1 MINSE
6 QHLTLKNNKN
16 EQMKVAIYGQY
27 FKIEDS
33 QYVEELF
40 QILTTNKIE
49 YVIELKY
56 YKALKKHLNIEK
68 CKTFSSFRKLNNTF
82 DFMFTIGGDGTILRA
97 VTYIRESNIPIVGI
111 NTGRLGFLATV
122 QKENIFNAVASLLK
136 KEYVIKDRSLLS
148 VTTSPKIKSLS
159 SLNFALNEVSVNR
172 KNTASM
178 ITIKTFLDDEFL
190 NSYWADGLIIAT
202 PTGSTGY
209 SLSCGGPI
217 ITPRAKSFVI
227 TPIAPHNLNA
237 RPLVIPEDTKIT
249 FTVSGRED
257 QFFLSLDSRIKTINN
272 NTEITIK
279 KADFNLKMVKFKEQ
293 TFLKTLREKLLW
305 GQDTRN

>member
-1 MINSE
+1 
-6 QHLTLKNNKN
+6 
-16 EQMKVAIYGQY
+16 MKVAIYGQY
-27 FKIEDS
+27 FKIEDA
-33 QYVEELF
+33 QYVEDLF
-40 QILTTNKIE
+40 QILTNHNIE
-49 YVIELKY
+49 FVIERKY
-56 YKALKKHLNIEK
+56 YKHLKSNLNIDK
-68 CKTFSSFRKLNNTF
+68 YNTFSSYRKLDNTF

-97 VTYIRESNIPIVGI
+97 VTFIRASNIPIVGI
-111 NTGRLGFLATV
+111 NTGRLGFLATI
-122 QKENIFNAVASLLK
+122 QKENIFNAVELLLK
-136 KEYVIKDRSLLS
+136 KEYVLKERSLLS
-148 VTTSPKIKSLS
+148 VSTSPKITSLS

-217 ITPRAKSFVI
+217 ITPQAKSYVL

-237 RPLVIPEDTKIT
+237 RPLVIPDDTKIT

-272 NTEITIK
+272 NTEITVK
-279 KADFNLKMVKFKEQ
+279 KADFNLKMVQFKDQ